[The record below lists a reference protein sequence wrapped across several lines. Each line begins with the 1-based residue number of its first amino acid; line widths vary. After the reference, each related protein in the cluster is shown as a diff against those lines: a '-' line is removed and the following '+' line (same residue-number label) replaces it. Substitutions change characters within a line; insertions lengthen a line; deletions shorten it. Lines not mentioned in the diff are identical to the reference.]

1 MTEIKKRGR
10 KKGSTNKITKD
21 MREILMVSFQKAGG
35 VDYLVKQSV
44 ESPVAY
50 LGLLGKIV
58 PSQVAVSVSHSLD
71 LGQAMKEATIRRES
85 LTSLAH
91 DIDGVVIDQ
100 PKSTETPN
108 PLITIDKE

>member
-10 KKGSTNKITKD
+10 KKGSANKITKD
-21 MREILMVSFQKAGG
+21 MREILMNSFHKAGG
-35 VDYLVKQSV
+35 VNYLVKQSV

-58 PSQVAVSVSHSLD
+58 PSQLAVSVSHSLD

-91 DIDGVVIDQ
+91 DIDSVVIDQ
-100 PKSTETPN
+100 PKSTEIAK